1 MSYRSNRIKKSLRSC
16 RERAQQ
22 RLVQSPPGRVDA
34 FTDAVFEAE
43 GFGDMSGTDLREKVR
58 EVVAAHMGRWRQA

>member
-22 RLVQSPPGRVDA
+22 RLVQSPPGSVDA